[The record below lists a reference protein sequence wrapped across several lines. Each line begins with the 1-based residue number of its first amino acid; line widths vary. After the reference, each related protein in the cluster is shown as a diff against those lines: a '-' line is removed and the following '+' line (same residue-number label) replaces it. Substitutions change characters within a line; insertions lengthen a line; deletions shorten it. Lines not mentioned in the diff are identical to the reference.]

1 MAWIWA
7 TASDRDMGPEFA
19 LDIASL
25 RAALQ
30 QHRAR
35 VLLRWAPEMP
45 LLFGVT
51 SSTRIGL
58 STTSI
63 VANTAFI
70 NAEML
75 RRPPVLDNV
84 RRGMLAD
91 MEEVLALA
99 GSLQA
104 ASGQKFSVASVNLVT
119 QDRLG
124 QVFGKPY
131 VERHAPLVF

>member
-7 TASDRDMGPEFA
+7 TESDRDMGSEFA

-25 RAALQ
+25 SAALQ
-30 QHRAR
+30 QHRVH
-35 VLLRWAPEMP
+35 VLLRWASEMP

-51 SSTRIGL
+51 GSTRIGL
-58 STTSI
+58 STTLI

-84 RRGMLAD
+84 RRVMLAD

-99 GSLQA
+99 GSLH

-119 QDRLG
+119 QDPLG